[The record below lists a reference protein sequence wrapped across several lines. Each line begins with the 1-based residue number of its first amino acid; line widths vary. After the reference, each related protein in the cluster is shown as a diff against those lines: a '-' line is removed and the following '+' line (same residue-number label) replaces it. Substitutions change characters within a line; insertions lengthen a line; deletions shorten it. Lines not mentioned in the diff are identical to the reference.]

1 MYRIYSSRNVT
12 FILHRLTG
20 TALLVYFVL
29 HVLTISTALFAG
41 PQAFTATMAA
51 FRHPA
56 FRAVEAVIVAC
67 IAFHGANGLM
77 MIGAERGWWKR

>member
-12 FILHRLTG
+12 FILHRVTG

-29 HVLTISTALFAG
+29 HVLTISTALLSG
-41 PQAFTATMAA
+41 PQAFTSVMAA

-67 IAFHGANGLM
+67 IAFHGINGLA

>member
-1 MYRIYSSRNVT
+1 MFRIYSSRNVT
-12 FILHRLTG
+12 FILHRATG
-20 TALLVYFVL
+20 TALL
-29 HVLTISTALFAG
+29 SG
-41 PQAFTATMAA
+41 PQAFTSVMAA

-67 IAFHGANGLM
+67 IAFHGINGLM

>member
-1 MYRIYSSRNVT
+1 MYRIYSSRTWT
-12 FILHRLTG
+12 FILHRATG

-56 FRAVEAVIVAC
+56 FRAVEAVIVLC
-67 IAFHGANGLM
+67 IAFHGINGVA